1 MEIPTEETMLFRYSC
16 KDMGLNCLFVTK
28 GQTLDEVT
36 KTAIEHVL
44 ENHRDDFNSLQSPEE
59 IEKMKQSL
67 ARSTRVVAG

>member
-1 MEIPTEETMLFRYSC
+1 
-16 KDMGLNCLFVTK
+16 
-28 GQTLDEVT
+28 
-36 KTAIEHVL
+36 VL